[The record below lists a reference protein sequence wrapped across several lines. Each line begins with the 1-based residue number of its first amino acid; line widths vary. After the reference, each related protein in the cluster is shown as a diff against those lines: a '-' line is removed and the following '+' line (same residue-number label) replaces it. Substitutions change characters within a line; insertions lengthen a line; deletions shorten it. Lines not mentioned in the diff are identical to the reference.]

1 MSPGVRSA
9 AVSCPPHPADK
20 GQLTR
25 KKRLG
30 GGEAF
35 VWQCLACGRQIGGPI
50 SLSSV
55 PDPRA
60 VPRWNERLAHRAQPT
75 KRKRDYHA
83 RFKRPDWTKR
93 LRPTVLA
100 RDNYTCQQCGEIAT
114 DVGHRTYERFGE
126 ERLSDLEAQCRE
138 CNLAEREQR
147 ITRSVLGADR

>member
-1 MSPGVRSA
+1 MNREGGSDG
-9 AVSCPPHPADK
+9 VSCPPHPADRAHIR
-20 GQLTR
+20 R

-35 VWQCLACGRQIGGPI
+35 VLQCLACGRQVGGPI
-50 SLSSV
+50 ALSAV
-55 PDPRA
+55 PDPRT
-60 VPRWNERLAHRAQPT
+60 VRRWDERLAHRAQPT
-75 KRKRDYHA
+75 KRKREYHA

-93 LRPTVLA
+93 LRPAVLA
-100 RDNYTCQQCGEIAT
+100 RDNYTCQRCGEIAT

-126 ERLSDLEAQCRE
+126 ERLSDLEAQSRE